1 MERFKNYGTVK
12 LIIMALSFVG
22 ALSMMIMI
30 FRFSSQTGKESGN
43 KSGAITDEIID
54 IVVKEPEKLDKNT
67 YDIFDFSCFF
77 RFVCVK
83 RRNTPTFC
91 CRKRR

>member
-30 FRFSSQTGKESGN
+30 FFL
-43 KSGAITDEIID
+43 AIM
-54 IVVKEPEKLDKNT
+54 
-67 YDIFDFSCFF
+67 
-77 RFVCVK
+77 
-83 RRNTPTFC
+83 
-91 CRKRR
+91 

>member
-1 MERFKNYGTVK
+1 MERFKNYSTVK

-43 KSGAITDEIID
+43 KSGAITDEIS
-54 IVVKEPEKLDKNT
+54 T
-67 YDIFDFSCFF
+67 
-77 RFVCVK
+77 
-83 RRNTPTFC
+83 
-91 CRKRR
+91 